1 MNAAEPAAENLS
13 SLVPVPKPALD
24 RAGLLSLV
32 ARAASSTA
40 AGANDTEA
48 QRGLDGRQFEIRIR
62 FGCDGPS
69 EKLADSPLGWSLGKD
84 GKTLR
89 LRAAP
94 TVPADDQLVRKI
106 IGEAK
111 IEAVEGFWIPRP
123 WLLDAT
129 CPAGQVPVPAKSPE
143 SPAADKPAAAA
154 DEPPS
159 AAETPSAPA
168 PRWPRIGLAQFYME
182 SDSRT
187 GRRDQR
193 AYEAVKTLDD
203 QVPVGESGFNL
214 VLSGRLKALSGRQV
228 IQCAAANPDS
238 PPECLVSAEFDQ
250 VWIES
255 PDGKA
260 TIAQWSHG

>member
-1 MNAAEPAAENLS
+1 VNVAEPAAENLT

-24 RAGLLSLV
+24 RAGLLSLF

-40 AGANDTEA
+40 AGTNDSEW

-69 EKLADSPLGWSLGKD
+69 KKLADSPLGWSLGD
-84 GKTLR
+84 DRKTLR

-94 TVPADDQLVRKI
+94 TVAEDDPLVRQI
-106 IGEAK
+106 VGEAK
-111 IEAVEGFWIPRP
+111 IEAAEGFWIPRP
-123 WLLDAT
+123 WLLDAN
-129 CPAGQVPVPAKSPE
+129 CPAAQTPS
-143 SPAADKPAAAA
+143 SAAPQQR
-154 DEPPS
+154 S
-159 AAETPSAPA
+159 AAETPAAVDEPQSAPDAPSAPA
-168 PRWPRIGLAQFYME
+168 PVWPRIGLAQFYVE

-193 AYEAVKTLDD
+193 AYESVKTLDE
-203 QVPVGESGFNL
+203 QLSVGAEGFNL
-214 VLSGRLKALSGRQV
+214 VLSGRLKALPGRQV

-250 VWIES
+250 VWIETPS
-255 PDGKA
+255 DNA
-260 TIAQWSHG
+260 VIAQWSHG